1 VHGSRVFF
9 VTKLGKSACDRLLG
23 QPVCAFIVQCHMRT
37 SSLLFSCLIWVV
49 SCCSGQA
56 PDRAAYTFSFQL
68 TLPVQ
73 ARFATADNIGNLYLI
88 VTSNAVEKYAP
99 DGRLLTRY
107 SNNRLGQATWLD
119 VANPQKVLVWYA
131 DFRTVVVLD
140 RNLTALG
147 ELNLISAGYPE
158 VRTVAASA
166 DGNLWLY
173 DEVAFQ
179 LKKITPEG
187 NVLFQS
193 QALNMLQADRI
204 TITAICDDGTQVP
217 ASDPALGIL
226 LFDVYGQYQRSL
238 PWPGISTFVL
248 EQNRLEYLTDTA
260 LHIED
265 LQEFATRE
273 IPLPEPAKSPD
284 ARVWAAPN
292 RLFVQ
297 RGAATEIEVWRRE

>member
-1 VHGSRVFF
+1 MRYIA
-9 VTKLGKSACDRLLG
+9 LI
-23 QPVCAFIVQCHMRT
+23 FIGLH
-37 SSLLFSCLIWVV
+37 
-49 SCCSGQA
+49 
-56 PDRAAYTFSFQL
+56 TFSLASAQSADTL
-68 TLPVQ
+68 TLLRSLPLK
-73 ARFATADNIGNLYLI
+73 ARLATSDQLGNLYL
-88 VTSNAVEKYAP
+88 VTPGNAVEKYTP
-99 DGRLLTRY
+99 EGRLLTRFTQ
-107 SNNRLGQATWLD
+107 NRLGNIQSID
-119 VANPQKVLVWYA
+119 VSNPLKVLVWYA

-140 RNLTALG
+140 RNLTVLG

-158 VRTVAASA
+158 VRTVAAAA

-204 TITAICDDGTQVP
+204 TITAIRDDGTQVP

-248 EQNRLEYLTDTA
+248 EQNRLEYLTDSA
-260 LHIED
+260 LHIEY
-265 LQEFATRE
+265 LQAFATRD
-273 IPLPEPAKSPD
+273 IPLPESAKFPD

-297 RGAATEIEVWRRE
+297 RKAGTEIEVWGRE